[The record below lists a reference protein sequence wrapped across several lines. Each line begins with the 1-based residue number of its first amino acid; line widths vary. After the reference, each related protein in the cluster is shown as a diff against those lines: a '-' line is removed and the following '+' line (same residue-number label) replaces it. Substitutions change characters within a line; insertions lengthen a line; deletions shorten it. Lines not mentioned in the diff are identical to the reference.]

1 MEENNK
7 PKSEINLRKL
17 MQKLGLGTNAFAE
30 KCGMSSQSMSQFLRN
45 KSLTTNTI
53 YRIATALDIDPRD
66 MFFPTDEKE
75 SSYPTTMELQDI
87 MRKAYPSI
95 KKENIEEIV
104 KMIDEKGRV
113 SADRNKLEEARKR
126 HEGETLNTTLRGDL
140 PEGTIHR
147 DVKFV
152 QQAAES
158 EPAYPVHKNGLV
170 SENQQAEGM
179 APASGMIQT
188 STFCPHCGKKVR
200 VGVVLLPEEG

>member
-126 HEGETLNTTLRGDL
+126 HEGETLNATLRGDL
-140 PEGTIHR
+140 PEGFIER
-147 DVKFV
+147 DVNFV
-152 QQAAES
+152 QLEAGR
-158 EPAYPVHKNGLV
+158 EPSYPVHSDGLV
-170 SENQQAEGM
+170 SENQQEQ
-179 APASGMIQT
+179 MIQT

-200 VGVVLLPEEG
+200 VGVVLLPDE